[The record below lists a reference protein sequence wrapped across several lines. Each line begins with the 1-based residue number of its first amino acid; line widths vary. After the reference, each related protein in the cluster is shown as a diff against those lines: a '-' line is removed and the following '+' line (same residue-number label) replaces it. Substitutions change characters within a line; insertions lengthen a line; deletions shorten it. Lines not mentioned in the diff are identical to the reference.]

1 LLERHGYSWKNEPV
15 KLDDQQLLKGLTI
28 SELNELK
35 KYLEYEEHQ
44 PNDIIIQKGS
54 SATHLFFLESGQVS
68 IQDTTDDQRIF
79 TLAIIN
85 PGNSFGEM
93 ALLDKQKRSANVVAQ
108 TDVSCYTMKF
118 EFLDKEEGLVA
129 IKMKILTNLGAS
141 LSSRLRSANK
151 ELASFT

>member
-1 LLERHGYSWKNEPV
+1 M
-15 KLDDQQLLKGLTI
+15 
-28 SELNELK
+28 
-35 KYLEYEEHQ
+35 
-44 PNDIIIQKGS
+44 IIEKGS

-68 IQDTTDDQRIF
+68 IQDTTEDHRIF

-108 TDVSCYTMKF
+108 TDVSCYTMQF
-118 EFLDKEEGLVA
+118 ERLDGEERLAG
-129 IKMKILTNLGAS
+129 IKMKILTNLGAA
-141 LSSRLRSANK
+141 LSSRLRNANK